1 MCNPVIRGTIAG
13 MLLIA
18 SIYGMEPN
26 KPIATFSEE
35 LFLKKLT
42 AYLAQRKKM
51 LITMLKAVEDE
62 RIRLQPYLDYKTD
75 QIDDLPGSV
84 FIVHEIRSR
93 TAHGSFCKR
102 GLTISAAFLS
112 RYHALLG
119 KDDENSYRSLK
130 ITKDFLN
137 DHLEELTQA
146 QREYLSF
153 VDRNFVTLFNSD
165 TKKELR
171 QGTIVSDRGKIDRA
185 FSNCIA
191 FNTEL
196 PGQHS
201 PQSIKHRS
209 SFSKPRP
216 DSPVRLRSHT
226 VVHERTSPSLTSR
239 DRSKSTSSECS
250 SDRKP

>member
-1 MCNPVIRGTIAG
+1 MRNPVIRGTIAG
-13 MLLIA
+13 MLLVA

-26 KPIATFSEE
+26 KPIATLSEE

-42 AYLAQRKKM
+42 AYLAHRKKM
-51 LITMLKAVEDE
+51 LITMLKSVEDE

-75 QIDDLPGSV
+75 HLDDRPENV
-84 FIVHEIRSR
+84 FVVHEIRSR
-93 TAHGSFCKR
+93 TAQGSFCKR
-102 GLTISAAFLS
+102 GLTISTVFLG

-119 KDDENSYRSLK
+119 KDDEDSYRSLK

-137 DHLEELTQA
+137 EHLEELTQW
-146 QREYLSF
+146 QRDYLSF

-171 QGTIVSDRGKIDRA
+171 QGTIVADRGKIDRA

-201 PQSIKHRS
+201 PRSVKHRS

-226 VVHERTSPSLTSR
+226 VFQERTSPSLTPR
-239 DRSKSTSSECS
+239 DRSKSTSSEGS